1 MILFIT
7 HVSKLMIH
15 TGLEVR
21 PLAEEVEP
29 CVICD
34 DPLTHDDVVV
44 CSAQGTQDH
53 LSLPTNIM
61 WSKIA
66 EFAK

>member
-1 MILFIT
+1 MGLLHILMLLFIT

-15 TGLEVR
+15 AGLEVR

-44 CSAQGTQDH
+44 CAAQGMAR
-53 LSLPTNIM
+53 S
-61 WSKIA
+61 SFIA
-66 EFAK
+66 DQ